1 VTSVNKI
8 IRSLCRRLLGGV
20 TTTFAASR
28 PSYFSIA
35 VMREANW
42 ILLSAA
48 EIHAIAQTVRAIPG
62 CRLLVFGAGHDS
74 RFWVECNQG
83 NTTVFLEHN
92 TAWAEQIANEIGRE
106 LIFDVSYRHRR
117 SDWLRLLDAPDQLAC
132 VLPPEV
138 SAAEWDIVL
147 VDGPPGYL
155 PEQPGRMQSI
165 FTAAKMVRP
174 GGYVIVHDCDREVER
189 IYCDRFL
196 GPGNLQRQV
205 GILRIYKK
213 PDEAWTSVDV
223 RREAT

>member
-1 VTSVNKI
+1 MNVVNLNRI
-8 IRSLCRRLLGGV
+8 IRRLCRRFLGGV
-20 TTTFAASR
+20 TTTLAASR

-48 EIHAIAQTVRAIPG
+48 EMHAIAQTVRAIPR

-74 RFWVECNQG
+74 RFWVECNRG
-83 NTTVFLEHN
+83 NTTVFLEHDM
-92 TAWAEQIANEIGRE
+92 AWAEQIAKEIGRE
-106 LIFDVSYRHRR
+106 RIFNVSYSHRR
-117 SDWLRLLDAPDQLAC
+117 SDWQRLLDTPEQLRC
-132 VLPPEV
+132 VLPAEV
-138 SAAEWDIVL
+138 AAAEWDIVL
-147 VDGPPGYL
+147 VDGPPGYR

-165 FTAAKMVRP
+165 FTAAQMVRS
-174 GGYVIVHDCDREVER
+174 GGHVAVHDCDREVER

-213 PDEAWTSVDV
+213 PD
-223 RREAT
+223 